1 MPGSL
6 LAGAL
11 IGYEPIVGRSGNAL
25 AMRVT
30 VELADRSADLAALY
44 RALSAHVP
52 GGGAIAVRSNAAI
65 DEELLRV
72 EPLDSLWVE
81 VPAATTA
88 TPQGRQLVAALHRCG
103 FPMVLA
109 GIPPV
114 PLAVELVPAFRL
126 SVIHVDDDRRVAFD
140 EGETPARASG
150 VERAIPFAQEGV
162 RTVAAMKESFARG
175 AFAVVGWPMDD
186 VLRRHVGAGA
196 NPDYA
201 TIVELMSMIER
212 GEDTVVME
220 RLIRRDPALAW
231 RLLRYI
237 NSPGF
242 GLRTEVQSFR
252 HAVMMLG
259 YARLERWLALL
270 LATSSRDPA
279 LRPVMIA
286 SFRRGVLL
294 EHLIGAGRDERVRDE
309 LFILGVFSML
319 DRILDQSFAQLFE
332 VVHVPAR
339 VRETLVERRGP
350 YVAYLEAIEA
360 IERGPGMSLERA
372 VHACSISLEQCNHAV
387 LRALSAPDLVAA

>member
-11 IGYEPIVGRSGNAL
+11 VGYEPIVGRSGNAL
-25 AMRVT
+25 AMRMT
-30 VELADRSADLAALY
+30 VELADRTAGMAALY
-44 RALSAHVP
+44 RALSAHVD
-52 GGGAIAVRSNAAI
+52 GGGAIAVRSAARI
-65 DEELLRV
+65 DEALLGV
-72 EPLDSLWVE
+72 EPLGSIWIE
-81 VPAATTA
+81 VPAAITA
-88 TPQGRQLVAALHRCG
+88 TPAGCQLVAGLHRHG
-103 FPMVLA
+103 FRMVLA

-114 PLAVELVPAFRL
+114 PLTPELVPAFCL
-126 SVIHVDDDRRVAFD
+126 SVIHVSEDRRLACAEGAAPAQAVA
-140 EGETPARASG
+140 
-150 VERAIPFAQEGV
+150 RAIPFAQEGV
-162 RTVAAMKESFARG
+162 RTVATMKESFARG
-175 AFAVVGWPMDD
+175 AHAVVGWPTEDI
-186 VLRRHVGAGA
+186 LRSHAKAGA

-259 YARLERWLALL
+259 YVRLERWLALL
-270 LATSSRDPA
+270 LATSSRDPGM
-279 LRPVMIA
+279 RPVMIA

-319 DRILDQSFAQLFE
+319 DRMLDQPFEQLFE
-332 VVHVPAR
+332 SVHVPAR

-350 YVAYLEAIEA
+350 YAAYLEAIEA
-360 IERGPGMSLERA
+360 LERGPGVSLERA

-387 LRALSAPDLVAA
+387 LRALSAPDLIAA

>member
-6 LAGAL
+6 LAEAL

-25 AMRVT
+25 AMRMT
-30 VELADRSADLAALY
+30 VELADSTAGMAALY
-44 RALSAHVP
+44 RALSAHVG
-52 GGGAIAVRSNAAI
+52 GGGAIAVRSAARI
-65 DEELLRV
+65 DEALLDV
-72 EPLDSLWVE
+72 EPLESIWIE
-81 VPAATTA
+81 VPASITGTSS
-88 TPQGRQLVAALHRCG
+88 GREMVAALHRSG
-103 FPMVLA
+103 FRMVLA
-109 GIPPV
+109 GIPPM
-114 PLAVELVPAFRL
+114 PLAPELVPAFCL
-126 SVIHVDDDRRVAFD
+126 SVIHVSDDRRLASA
-140 EGETPARASG
+140 EGAAPAPSVVRT
-150 VERAIPFAQEGV
+150 IPFAQEGV
-162 RTVAAMKESFARG
+162 RTVATMKESFARG
-175 AFAVVGWPMDD
+175 AHAVVGWPTEDI
-186 VLRRHVGAGA
+186 LRNHAKSGA

-212 GEDTVVME
+212 GEDTVLME

-270 LATSSRDPA
+270 LATSSRDPDM
-279 LRPVMIA
+279 RPVMIA

-319 DRILDQSFAQLFE
+319 DRMLDQPFEQLFE
-332 VVHVPAR
+332 SVHVPAR

-350 YVAYLEAIEA
+350 YAAYLGAIEA
-360 IERGPGMSLERA
+360 LERGPGISLERA

-387 LRALSAPDLVAA
+387 LRALSAPDLIAA

>member
-11 IGYEPIVGRSGNAL
+11 IGYEPIVARSGNAL

-30 VELADRSADLAALY
+30 VELADRAAGMAALY
-44 RALSAHVP
+44 RAFAAHVS
-52 GGGAIAVRSNAAI
+52 GGGAIAVRSTARIDAA
-65 DEELLRV
+65 LVGV
-72 EPLDSLWVE
+72 EPLESIWIE
-81 VPAATTA
+81 VPAAITA
-88 TPQGRQLVAALHRCG
+88 TPSGRELVAALHRSG
-103 FPMVLA
+103 FRMVLA

-114 PLAVELVPAFRL
+114 PLAPELVPAFCL
-126 SVIHVDDDRRVAFD
+126 SVIHVSDDRRLASA
-140 EGETPARASG
+140 EGAAPEQSVVRT
-150 VERAIPFAQEGV
+150 IPFAQEGV
-162 RTVAAMKESFARG
+162 RTVATMKESFARG
-175 AFAVVGWPMDD
+175 AHAVVGWPTEDI
-186 VLRRHVGAGA
+186 LRSHAKAGA

-270 LATSSRDPA
+270 LATSSRDPDM
-279 LRPVMIA
+279 RPVMIA

-319 DRILDQSFAQLFE
+319 DRMFDQPFEQLFE
-332 VVHVPAR
+332 SVHVPAR

-350 YVAYLEAIEA
+350 YAAYLEAIEA
-360 IERGPGMSLERA
+360 LERGPGVSLERA

-387 LRALSAPDLVAA
+387 LRALSAPDLIAA